1 MINKVVRSA
10 REAVKHIKD
19 GDTILVAGFQ
29 GIGHPNELLDEIVR
43 RGVKNLTVV
52 ANTIII
58 GGPLVPNG
66 CVKKFICALPKV
78 KLDTKV
84 LRGTDTATR
93 ASQVTD
99 IAKNLYTTGK
109 MEIEVVPQANMI
121 ERIRSS
127 GAGIAG
133 FYTAVGADTDYA
145 IGKESKII
153 NGIKYIYEEA
163 IHVDV
168 AVISADVADRFGN
181 CGYKISCRGPSHY
194 MACAARHT
202 VVQADRIVD
211 AMDTDSIHTPGI
223 FVDRVV
229 QSKKP
234 FVIRH
239 KAQEYDEVSSVI
251 AERVARDIPDNSVVD
266 LGYGMPWHAVKY
278 LQQDKEILVHSEG
291 MLGRARLLD
300 NSEPDAHWRGAD
312 GTMLAMDSGAAACDF
327 VDSFNMITSGRI
339 DYVLLGAFQVDTHGD
354 FAGWATDNPDR
365 LPAPGASMEL
375 ARYAKN
381 VYILMTHLDKNG
393 QSKIM
398 DTCTYPVTAQGV
410 VKRIYTDL
418 ATLEVTPNGLKIV
431 DIHNGMSHN
440 ELEAITGVTLL

>member
-29 GIGHPNELLDEIVR
+29 GVGHPNELLDEIVR

-84 LRGTDTATR
+84 LRGTDTAAR
-93 ASQVTD
+93 AAQVTD
-99 IAKNLYTTGK
+99 IAKNLYTAGK
-109 MEIEVVPQANMI
+109 MQIEVVPQANMI

-127 GAGIAG
+127 SAGIAG

-145 IGKESKII
+145 IGKEFRIV
-153 NGIKYIYEEA
+153 NGVKYIYEEA
-163 IHVDV
+163 IPVDIAIV
-168 AVISADVADRFGN
+168 SADVADRFGN

-194 MACAARHT
+194 MACAAKHT
-202 VVQADRIVD
+202 IVQADRVVD
-211 AMDTDSIHTPGI
+211 VMDTNNIHTPGI
-223 FVDRVV
+223 FVDCVV
-229 QSKKP
+229 QARKP

-239 KAQEYDEVSSVI
+239 KAQEHDETSSAI
-251 AERVARDIPDNSVVD
+251 AERVAQDIPDNSVVD
-266 LGYGMPWHAVKY
+266 LGYGMPWHTVKH
-278 LQQDKEILVHSEG
+278 LHNREILVHSEG

-312 GTMLAMDSGAAACDF
+312 GTMLAMEPGAAAFDF

-339 DYVLLGAFQVDTHGD
+339 DYVLLGAFQVDANGD

-375 ARYAKN
+375 ARYARN
-381 VYILMTHLDKNG
+381 VYIMMTHLDKNG

-398 DTCTYPVTAQGV
+398 DTCTYPVTARGV

-418 ATLEVTPNGLKIV
+418 ATLEVTPNGLKVV

-440 ELEAITGVTLL
+440 ELETITGVKLL